1 MNNRLICTTGL
12 AVLLLAACGGS
23 DHDEPPV
30 AEDPL
35 AVPASAT
42 ASPMAYTDY
51 VGSRPADDMSDPL
64 VVHGIVPPVSDEDEP
79 APLR

>member
-1 MNNRLICTTGL
+1 MNKRLLCTTGI

-23 DHDEPPV
+23 DHDEPP
-30 AEDPL
+30 AAADPL

-51 VGSRPADDMSDPL
+51 VATRPADDMTGPL
-64 VVHGIVPPVSDEDEP
+64 LVNGIVPPVSDEDEP